1 MKCKPCLCLFQNL
14 VLPILILMSTLY
26 QSMEMKLKSAET
38 KIKELTT
45 LLQMRNEKLRS
56 LVLTID
62 KLKGVTEENE
72 RRLQLQRNELT
83 EQYAVLQEMFVM
95 LKELGISNVSGA
107 YLPAK
112 GMSREFWILRKYRP
126 SLVVVTKPYIHQI
139 IRECVE
145 AGLVSEKFSQC
156 ACATG
161 CPSSGHECTDQFY
174 KALQL
179 KVSDTPHAL
188 ECFLL
193 LIQQKMQVSK
203 GCQQLCNTMLEE
215 IRQAPKY

>member
-1 MKCKPCLCLFQNL
+1 
-14 VLPILILMSTLY
+14 
-26 QSMEMKLKSAET
+26 MEIKLKSAET

-56 LVLTID
+56 LVMTID

-72 RRLQLQRNELT
+72 RRLQLQRNELK

-95 LKELGISNVSGA
+95 LKELGISNVSGV
-107 YLPAK
+107 YLHAK
-112 GMSREFWILRKYRP
+112 EMSREFWILRKYRP
-126 SLVVVTKPYIHQI
+126 SLLIVTKPYIHQI

-156 ACATG
+156 ACPTG
-161 CPSSGHECTDQFY
+161 CPSSGHDCTDQFY
-174 KALQL
+174 KELQL
-179 KVSDTPHAL
+179 KVSETPHTL

-193 LIQQKMQVSK
+193 LIKQKVQVSK

-215 IRQAPKY
+215 MQAAK